1 MHGQNHIKVVE
12 LFVVVR
18 VVVVVVVVVVKQNL
32 LFDKSLSSKETGSD
46 PKKTVF
52 WKKKVAK
59 ATDKN
64 TEWQGTNVYTLWKN
78 KYCHTDPAE

>member
-1 MHGQNHIKVVE
+1 MHGQNHIKVVV
-12 LFVVVR
+12 LVVL
-18 VVVVVVVVVVKQNL
+18 VVVVVRQN
-32 LFDKSLSSKETGSD
+32 LFDKSLRSKKTGSD
-46 PKKTVF
+46 PNESVF
-52 WKKKVAK
+52 WKRKVAK